1 METLD
6 NLNEK
11 VNTLEKVPNESSKTE
26 SSHTVEVNN
35 KENSNSNQKQDK
47 SVLLNQLKDW
57 QSCQNN
63 IVVYNIPETNFVNSN
78 DTATDLLSKLAQLKA
93 NVCEKTYDKKDT
105 ISVYHLGR
113 KSDDR

>member
-1 METLD
+1 MQTL
-6 NLNEK
+6 NSLNEK
-11 VNTLEKVPNESSKTE
+11 VNTLEKVPNELSKTE

-35 KENSNSNQKQDK
+35 KENSSNNQKQDK
-47 SVLLNQLKDW
+47 PVLLNQLKDW
-57 QSCQNN
+57 QSCQSN
-63 IVVYNIPETNFVNSN
+63 VVYNIPETNFVNSN

-93 NVCEKTYDKKDT
+93 DVCEKTYDKKDT

>member
-78 DTATDLLSKLAQLKA
+78 DTATDLLSKLA
-93 NVCEKTYDKKDT
+93 
-105 ISVYHLGR
+105 
-113 KSDDR
+113 